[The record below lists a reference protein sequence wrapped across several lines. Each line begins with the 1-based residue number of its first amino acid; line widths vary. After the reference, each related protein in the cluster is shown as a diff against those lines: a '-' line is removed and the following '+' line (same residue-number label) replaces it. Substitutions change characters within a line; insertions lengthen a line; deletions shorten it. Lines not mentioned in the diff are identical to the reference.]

1 MELHEALKPGNVILE
16 LLVHRRN
23 ILPDAAVSGEGGVLP
38 EKAPNKVP
46 VASAPS

>member
-16 LLVHRRN
+16 LLVQRRN
-23 ILPDAAVSGEGGVLP
+23 MLPDAAVSGEGGVLP
-38 EKAPNKVP
+38 EKAPSRVP